1 MGCFQELKFG
11 DNIVKNISS
20 GSRLA
25 DVALTCA
32 IDICR
37 AAAYVDTDMGEIIL
51 PDIAAD
57 MAHEIKVCEYFVEIS
72 HIPMLK
78 CRLGCPML

>member
-1 MGCFQELKFG
+1 MVDESTFQELKLG
-11 DNIVKNISS
+11 DNIMKNISS

-37 AAAYVDTDMGEIIL
+37 AAAYVDVDLGENIL
-51 PDIAAD
+51 PEIAAD
-57 MAHEIKVCEYFVEIS
+57 MAHEIKVRDHPSSVCE
-72 HIPMLK
+72 
-78 CRLGCPML
+78 R